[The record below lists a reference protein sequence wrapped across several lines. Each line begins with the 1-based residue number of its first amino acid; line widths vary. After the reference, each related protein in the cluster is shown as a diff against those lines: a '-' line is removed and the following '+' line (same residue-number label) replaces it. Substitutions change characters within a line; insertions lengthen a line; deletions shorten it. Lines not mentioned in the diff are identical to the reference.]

1 MLSRLTISDFDYDLP
16 PELIAQEPLPNR
28 DQSKLLVLHRNTA
41 QIEHTT
47 FANLPQYLRQGDVL
61 VLNNSRVIPA
71 RLRAVNPLTG
81 GKFEILLAEPL
92 EKNRWLAL
100 VRPAKR
106 AKPGLTLSLISTQN
120 PPTPAQVTILEKR
133 EPGTMHVIEFNSTVS
148 PKEVINIYGEPP
160 LPPYIKRSKTC
171 ALKSD
176 WERYQTVYAK
186 INGSVAAPTAGLHFT
201 QELLNQISQMGV
213 TITFVTLHV
222 GYGTF
227 APIKVEDITSH
238 KMHHEYYELSSD
250 TAEIINKAK
259 REGRRIIAV
268 GTTSVRVLETAAL
281 ESGEKLRPCSGKTNL
296 FIYPPF
302 QFKIVDAL
310 ITNFHLPKSTLL
322 LLVSAF
328 AAPGK
333 LTGREIILSA
343 YREAIR
349 LRYRFFSYGDA
360 MLIL

>member
-1 MLSRLTISDFDYDLP
+1 L
-16 PELIAQEPLPNR
+16 
-28 DQSKLLVLHRNTA
+28 
-41 QIEHTT
+41 
-47 FANLPQYLRQGDVL
+47 
-61 VLNNSRVIPA
+61 
-71 RLRAVNPLTG
+71 
-81 GKFEILLAEPL
+81 
-92 EKNRWLAL
+92 
-100 VRPAKR
+100 
-106 AKPGLTLSLISTQN
+106 
-120 PPTPAQVTILEKR
+120 
-133 EPGTMHVIEFNSTVS
+133 
-148 PKEVINIYGEPP
+148 
-160 LPPYIKRSKTC
+160 
-171 ALKSD
+171 
-176 WERYQTVYAK
+176 
-186 INGSVAAPTAGLHFT
+186 
-201 QELLNQISQMGV
+201 GV